1 MKGKRYTTEEKI
13 RMLRQAD
20 KGKTILE
27 ACRENNISEQTF
39 HRWKREFGMIDVDQ
53 AKRMKELF
61 EGERAVKTDAGGQDA
76 GDRDPA
82 GDPRKKTVS
91 PGHKRQV
98 AERLVARGQ
107 CSMRAGC
114 RYFRLHRCTYAYKA
128 KHPDAWLMKL
138 KAAVRRLSRQ
148 YARWGYPKITKLL
161 KDEGWEVGKRL
172 VQRLRRELGLA
183 IPPRKPRRRRR
194 GVSTGLPTKAEYP
207 GHVWT
212 WDFIHDK
219 TVRGGS
225 LKMLTVLD
233 EYTRECRVIHV
244 DRHINAETVRGIMQK
259 LLARH
264 GPPQYIRSDNGSV
277 PRSEATTCEAIH

>member
-1 MKGKRYTTEEKI
+1 
-13 RMLRQAD
+13 
-20 KGKTILE
+20 
-27 ACRENNISEQTF
+27 
-39 HRWKREFGMIDVDQ
+39 
-53 AKRMKELF
+53 
-61 EGERAVKTDAGGQDA
+61 
-76 GDRDPA
+76 
-82 GDPRKKTVS
+82 
-91 PGHKRQV
+91 
-98 AERLVARGQ
+98 
-107 CSMRAGC
+107 MRAGC
-114 RYFRLHRCTYAYKA
+114 RYFRLHRSTYAYRA
-128 KHPDAWLMKL
+128 KQPDAWLTKL

-161 KDEGWEVGKRL
+161 KDEGWQVGKRL

-194 GVSTGLPTKAEYP
+194 GVSTGLPTKAEHP
-207 GHVWT
+207 DHVWT

-259 LLARH
+259 LLDRH
-264 GPPQYIRSDNGSV
+264 GPPNIFV
-277 PRSEATTCEAIH
+277 ATTVPSLLKAN